1 MYLYSLSTVTCVC
14 TLSLLHS
21 LPLSLTHACARA
33 HTRTHTLTHRQ
44 RGANQRHSRESL
56 RGQFRVLLVFP
67 WRNKKRLLSWPPR
80 QVPAPE
86 STRCVCVCVEHMH
99 PCTHVFLRAC
109 MYACTYTTASK
120 TRIVMASEVSPR
132 RCTPTTRPPAKT
144 PVLAPR
150 PVDMTLASSC
160 VLSSPRCRTRIRS
173 VFASTSHKNK
183 TKRARARGAATAD

>member
-1 MYLYSLSTVTCVC
+1 MYTVSPPLSPSLSY
-14 TLSLLHS
+14 
-21 LPLSLTHACARA
+21 ARMRA
-33 HTRTHTLTHRQ
+33 RTHTHAHAHTQATGREPATLKGIPAGAIQGLTSVSLAQQKKAAVLATAAGPCARI
-44 RGANQRHSRESL
+44 NQ
-56 RGQFRVLLVFP
+56 
-67 WRNKKRLLSWPPR
+67 
-80 QVPAPE
+80 
-86 STRCVCVCVEHMH
+86 VCVCVEHMH

-109 MYACTYTTASK
+109 MYACTYTTTSK